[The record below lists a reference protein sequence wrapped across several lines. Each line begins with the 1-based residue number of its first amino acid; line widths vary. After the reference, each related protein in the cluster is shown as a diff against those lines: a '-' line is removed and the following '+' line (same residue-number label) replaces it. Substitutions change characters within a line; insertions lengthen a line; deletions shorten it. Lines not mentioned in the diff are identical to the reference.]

1 MRVVERLSG
10 RITSMNPDKEGP
22 CDPIGIAASSMGSL
36 SLAFIDAS
44 VVAHLTVDSG
54 VITTVAGTGEPG
66 YSGDGGPAVE
76 AQLSYPVAVALDGAG
91 NLFISDSNN
100 CVVRRVD
107 QQTGVITTVAGT
119 GEPGYSGDGGLA
131 VEARLHELGGL
142 GLDGVGNLY
151 IADLENSVVRR
162 VDQQSSVITTVAG
175 TGEPGYSG
183 DGGPAVEAQLSYPVA
198 VALDGAG
205 NLFISDSN
213 NCVVRRVDQQT
224 GVITTVAGTGEPG
237 YSGDGGL
244 AVEARLREL
253 GGLGL
258 DGVGN
263 LYIADL
269 ENSVVRRVDQQT
281 SVITTVAGTGEP
293 GYSGD
298 GGPAVEAQLSY
309 PVAVALD
316 GAGNLFIAEAGS
328 SQRRQTSQRE
338 VETRFEG
345 HDFRS

>member
-1 MRVVERLSG
+1 
-10 RITSMNPDKEGP
+10 MN
-22 CDPIGIAASSMGSL
+22 
-36 SLAFIDAS
+36 LATPA
-44 VVAHLTVDSG
+44 
-54 VITTVAGTGEPG
+54 TVALQ
-66 YSGDGGPAVE
+66 SRL
-76 AQLSYPVAVALDGAG
+76 QLSYPVAVALDGAG

-162 VDQQSSVITTVAG
+162 VDQQ
-175 TGEPGYSG
+175 
-183 DGGPAVEAQLSYPVA
+183 
-198 VALDGAG
+198 
-205 NLFISDSN
+205 
-213 NCVVRRVDQQT
+213 
-224 GVITTVAGTGEPG
+224 
-237 YSGDGGL
+237 
-244 AVEARLREL
+244 
-253 GGLGL
+253 
-258 DGVGN
+258 
-263 LYIADL
+263 
-269 ENSVVRRVDQQT
+269 T

-309 PVAVALD
+309 PVAVASD
-316 GAGNLFIAEAGS
+316 GAGDLLHSEAGS

-338 VETRFEG
+338 VATRFEG